1 MKRVKKN
8 PNPNSEEIGNTKRE
22 DPFQELIGH
31 QWECKHQPENF
42 LDKKN
47 RCWRKQKIWSKWD
60 EQPNEGGKMKILT
73 TVAKTTKKNRNWS
86 REK

>member
-31 QWECKHQPENF
+31 Q
-42 LDKKN
+42 
-47 RCWRKQKIWSKWD
+47 
-60 EQPNEGGKMKILT
+60 
-73 TVAKTTKKNRNWS
+73 
-86 REK
+86 